1 MPLVNLAVSDQNSFR
16 PIELERQAEGRNMRT
31 GRMIPLLAI
40 GALFGFAT
48 WVTSVDAQE
57 PFYQGKTI
65 RLIVGLAPG
74 GGYDLYSRVIA
85 RHIGKHIPGNPTIVV
100 DNMTG
105 AGSVIAGNHMYK
117 AAKPDGLTIGHIL
130 GGLFLQ
136 QLLQNPAIEFDG
148 RKFEYIGVPTQDHF
162 LIGLSKATGITSFE
176 NWMASKKSVKLGG
189 VTPGGATDDVPKVL
203 AATLGLPIKV
213 VTGYKG
219 TGPIRLAFDSGEV
232 DGVCNAWE
240 SFKSTRRTQIE
251 SGEVV
256 IVLQGT
262 VKAHPE
268 LPNVPVAFDFLKTE
282 EARKLFQVVVRVHGP
297 STRPYFL
304 PPGTPKERVQILRKA
319 YMETMRDPEF
329 LADAKKAKLDLNPD
343 DGAGLERNVKEIFDL
358 DPSLVAKLKEILK

>member
-1 MPLVNLAVSDQNSFR
+1 MNRGVILF
-16 PIELERQAEGRNMRT
+16 
-31 GRMIPLLAI
+31 LL
-40 GALFGFAT
+40 FFVT
-48 WVTSVDAQE
+48 WVSSVSAQT

-65 RLIVGLAPG
+65 TIIAAAKAGDV
-74 GGYDLYSRVIA
+74 YDLYQRLVA
-85 RHIGKHIPGNPTIVV
+85 EFMPKHIPGNPTVV
-100 DNMTG
+100 VENMDG
-105 AGSVIAGNHMYK
+105 AGSLIAANYMYK

-136 QLLQNPAIEFDG
+136 QLLGNPAIEFDS
-148 RKFEYIGVPTQDHF
+148 RRFEYIGVPAQDHF

-189 VTPGGATDDVPKVL
+189 VTPGGATDDVPKML

-219 TGPIRLAFDSGEV
+219 TGPIRLAFDGGEV

-240 SFKSTRRTQIE
+240 SFKSTWRKQLD
-251 SGEVV
+251 SGDVV

-262 VKAHPE
+262 VKAHPD
-268 LPNVPVAFDFLKTE
+268 LPNIPVAFDFLKTE

-319 YMETMRDPEF
+319 YMDTMKDPEF

-358 DPSLVAKLKEILK
+358 EPSLVTKLKEILK

>member
-1 MPLVNLAVSDQNSFR
+1 
-16 PIELERQAEGRNMRT
+16 MRT
-31 GRMIPLLAI
+31 GRIIPLLVIA
-40 GALFGFAT
+40 AFFSFST
-48 WVTSVDAQE
+48 WGVSASAQE
-57 PFYQGKTI
+57 PFFQGKTI

-85 RHIGKHIPGNPTIVV
+85 RQMGKHIPGNPTVV
-100 DNMTG
+100 VENMDG
-105 AGSVIAGNHMYK
+105 AGSMIAANHMYK

-136 QLLQNPAIEFDG
+136 QLLGNPGIEFDG
-148 RKFEYIGVPTQDHF
+148 RKFEYIGVPAQDHF

-176 NWMASKKSVKLGG
+176 NWMTSKKPVKLGG
-189 VTPGGATDDVPKVL
+189 VTPGGATDDIPKML

-240 SFKSTRRTQIE
+240 SFKSTWRKQLD
-251 SGEVV
+251 SGDVV

-319 YMETMRDPEF
+319 YMETMKDPEF
-329 LADAKKAKLDLNPD
+329 LADARKAKLDLNPD

-358 DPSLVAKLKEILK
+358 EPSLVPKLKEILK

>member
-1 MPLVNLAVSDQNSFR
+1 MR
-16 PIELERQAEGRNMRT
+16 PRKI
-31 GRMIPLLAI
+31 ISPLAI
-40 GALFGFAT
+40 GALLGLTT
-48 WVTSVDAQE
+48 WVFSIHAQE
-57 PFYQGKTI
+57 PFYRGKTI

-85 RHIGKHIPGNPTIVV
+85 RQMGKHIPGNPTIVV
-100 DNMTG
+100 ENMTG
-105 AGSVIAGNHMYK
+105 AGSVIAANYMYK
-117 AAKPDGLTIGHIL
+117 AANPDGLTIGHVL

-136 QLLQNPAIEFDG
+136 QLLENPAIEFDS
-148 RKFEYIGVPTQDHF
+148 RKFEYIGVPAQDHF
-162 LIGLSKATGITSFE
+162 LIELSKATGITSFE
-176 NWMASKKSVKLGG
+176 SWMASKKPVKLGG
-189 VTPGGATDDVPKVL
+189 VAPGGATDDVPKVL

-240 SFKSTRRTQIE
+240 SFKSTWRKQVE

-256 IVLQGT
+256 IILQGT

-268 LPNVPVAFDFLKTE
+268 LPNVPVAFDYLKTE
-282 EARKLFQVVVRVHGP
+282 EARKLVQVVIRVHGP

-319 YMETMRDPEF
+319 YTDTMKDPEF
-329 LADAKKAKLDLNPD
+329 LADAQKAKLDLNPD
-343 DGAGLERNVKEIFDL
+343 DGARLERNVKEIFDL
-358 DPSLVAKLKEILK
+358 EPSLVAKLKEILK

>member
-1 MPLVNLAVSDQNSFR
+1 
-16 PIELERQAEGRNMRT
+16 MRT
-31 GRMIPLLAI
+31 RKMISLLVI
-40 GALFGFAT
+40 SALFGFAS
-48 WVTSVDAQE
+48 WVISADAQE
-57 PFYQGKTI
+57 AFYKGKTI

-74 GGYDLYSRVIA
+74 GGYDLYSRTIA
-85 RHIGKHIPGNPTIVV
+85 RQMGKHIPGNPTIVV

-105 AGSVIAGNHMYK
+105 AGSIIAGNYMYK

-136 QLLQNPAIEFDG
+136 QLLENPAIEFDG

-176 NWMASKKSVKLGG
+176 NWMATKKPVKLGG

-219 TGPIRLAFDSGEV
+219 TGPIRLAFESGEV

-240 SFKSTRRTQIE
+240 SFKSTWRKQLDA
-251 SGEVV
+251 GEVV
-256 IVLQGT
+256 MVLQGT
-262 VKAHPE
+262 LKAHPE
-268 LPNVPVAFDFLKTE
+268 LPKIPVAFDLLKTD
-282 EARKLFQVVVRVHGP
+282 EARKLLQVVVKVHGP
-297 STRPYFL
+297 STRPYLL

-319 YMETMRDPEF
+319 YTDTMKDPEF
-329 LADAKKAKLDLNPD
+329 LAETQKAKLDLNPD

-358 DPSLVAKLKEILK
+358 EPSLVAKLKEILK

>member
-1 MPLVNLAVSDQNSFR
+1 
-16 PIELERQAEGRNMRT
+16 MRT
-31 GRMIPLLAI
+31 GRRVPLLAI
-40 GALFGFAT
+40 GALFGFAV
-48 WVTSVDAQE
+48 WVASADAQE
-57 PFYQGKTI
+57 PFYRGKTI

-85 RHIGKHIPGNPTIVV
+85 RQIGKHIPGNPTIVV
-100 DNMTG
+100 ENMTG
-105 AGSVIAGNHMYK
+105 AGSVIAANYMYK
-117 AAKPDGLTIGHIL
+117 AANPDGLTIGHVL

-136 QLLQNPAIEFDG
+136 QLLGNPAIEFDG
-148 RKFEYIGVPTQDHF
+148 RKFEYIGVPAQDHF
-162 LIGLSKATGITSFE
+162 LIGLSKTTGITSFE

-189 VTPGGATDDVPKVL
+189 VAPGGATDDLPKVL
-203 AATLGLPIKV
+203 QATLGIPIQI

-240 SFKSTRRTQIE
+240 SFKSTWRKQLDA
-251 SGEVV
+251 GEVT
-256 IVLQGT
+256 IVLQAT

-268 LPNVPVAFDFLKTE
+268 LRQVPVAYDFAKTD
-282 EARKLFQVVVRVHGP
+282 EARRLIQVVARVHGP

-304 PPGTPKERVQILRKA
+304 PPGTPQERVQILRKA
-319 YMETMRDPEF
+319 YMDTMQDPAF

-358 DPSLVAKLKEILK
+358 EPSLVAKLKEILK